1 MRLIRDVFRDIHTVA
16 DGQSYD
22 WGRVWGSIGA
32 SLFAGLSVYTYV
44 IRQRDWDP
52 IVWSTAL
59 GAVLV
64 GTGLTLLAKRE
75 TEPK

>member
-1 MRLIRDVFRDIHTVA
+1 MSIGKILRDIHTVA

-32 SLFAGLSVYTYV
+32 LLFVAISVHRYIV
-44 IRQRDWDP
+44 RNDVWDP
-52 IVWSTAL
+52 LAWSTAL

-64 GTGLTLLAKRE
+64 GTGLTLLAKRH
-75 TEPK
+75 TEPS